1 MSMKGSQTE
10 KIRAVMDGK
19 YASMV
24 GDATSKRLNGAL
36 MGLVGGLVLGSLLKQ
51 NSIMV
56 GIAGGVIGYVIGNR
70 KSEI

>member
-36 MGLVGGLVLGSLLKQ
+36 MGFVGGLVLGSLLKQ

>member
-1 MSMKGSQTE
+1 MKGSQTE
-10 KIRAVMDGK
+10 KIKAVMDGK

-70 KSEI
+70 KSDDA

>member
-1 MSMKGSQTE
+1 MKGSQSA
-10 KIRAVMDGK
+10 KIKAVMDGK

-24 GDATSKRLNGAL
+24 GESTTKRLNGAL
-36 MGLVGGLVLGSLLKQ
+36 MGLVGGLILGTLLRQ
-51 NSIMV
+51 NAIMV

>member
-1 MSMKGSQTE
+1 MKGSQSA
-10 KIRAVMDGK
+10 KIKAVMDGK

-24 GDATSKRLNGAL
+24 GESTSKRLNGAL
-36 MGLVGGLVLGSLLKQ
+36 MGLVGGLILGTLLRQ
-51 NSIMV
+51 NAIMV